1 MCLPDICTQFEPS
14 FLLPPARLHALVK
27 QFRDELEGGLNE
39 YGKDVA
45 MVPSFVMGVPDGS
58 EEG

>member
-1 MCLPDICTQFEPS
+1 MGLPDICNQFER
-14 FLLPPARLHALVK
+14 FFILPEDRLHALVK
-27 QFRDELEGGLNE
+27 RFREELEGGLNE

>member
-1 MCLPDICTQFEPS
+1 MGLPDIFSSFEPFFILS
-14 FLLPPARLHALVK
+14 DDRLHTLVK
-27 QFRDELEGGLNE
+27 RFREELEGGLSE
-39 YGKDVA
+39 YGRDVA